1 MLKKMFA
8 MAALIGAAGA
18 TATPALAGD
27 DSVIGALLGA
37 GVGAVIGHSVGG
49 DRGAVIGGAVGAVTG
64 ASIAHAEGRYERT
77 HYEAPREYY
86 PPPSQPR
93 YYPEA
98 PQPSYYPGV
107 TVVERRPVVVE
118 RIAYP
123 PRWHRHWRERYDHEG
138 RVPDHYRGYRDDR
151 DGRDGDRYGYDQGYR
166 WR

>member
-123 PRWHRHWRERYDHEG
+123 PRWHRHWRERCDHER

>member
-8 MAALIGAAGA
+8 MAALIGAAAA

-77 HYEAPREYY
+77 HYEAQPDYY
-86 PPPSQPR
+86 EPPSPPR
-93 YYPEA
+93 YFQEG

-118 RIAYP
+118 RITYP
-123 PRWHRHWRERYDHEG
+123 PRWHRHWHDRCDHER
-138 RVPDHYRGYRDDR
+138 RVPDRNREYRDDR
-151 DGRDGDRYGYDQGYR
+151 DGRDGGRYGHDQGYR

>member
-8 MAALIGAAGA
+8 MAALIGAAA
-18 TATPALAGD
+18 ASATPALAGD

-49 DRGAVIGGAVGAVTG
+49 DRGAVIGGAVGALTG

-86 PPPSQPR
+86 PPP
-93 YYPEA
+93 
-98 PQPSYYPGV
+98 PQPSYFPEAP
-107 TVVERRPVVVE
+107 VVERRPVVVE
-118 RIAYP
+118 RITYP
-123 PRWHRHWRERYDHEG
+123 PRWHRHWNDRYDHER
-138 RVPDHYRGYRDDR
+138 RVPDRNREYRHDR
-151 DGRDGDRYGYDQGYR
+151 DGRNADRYGHDQGYR

>member
-1 MLKKMFA
+1 MLKKMFS

-18 TATPALAGD
+18 PATPALAGQ

-86 PPPSQPR
+86 PPPPPAR
-93 YYPEA
+93 YYPEG
-98 PQPSYYPGV
+98 PRPSYYPGV

-123 PRWHRHWRERYDHEG
+123 PRWHRNWNDRYDHQR
-138 RVPDHYRGYRDDR
+138 RVPEHYREYRDAR
-151 DGRDGDRYGYDQGYR
+151 DGRDGHDQGYR